1 MEDTE
6 TPADTPD
13 TPAEAP
19 AEAEAAPEGAA
30 YSPLDEADRINKEK
44 KINLDREEGLLA
56 RREKLVAEERVGGR
70 AIMGKPDKP
79 ELTDAEKAS
88 AARVQQIGE
97 AAGAQ
102 WAKPKT
108 D

>member
-19 AEAEAAPEGAA
+19 AEAEAAPEEGAA

-44 KINLDREEGLLA
+44 KINL
-56 RREKLVAEERVGGR
+56 EER
-70 AIMGKPDKP
+70 DKI
-79 ELTDAEKAS
+79 LKVANL
-88 AARVQQIGE
+88 
-97 AAGAQ
+97 
-102 WAKPKT
+102 
-108 D
+108 